1 MASTNYLKTAMLYSS
16 FKYTVYALLAFNIVL
31 FFQEE
36 LLATEQTFS
45 QGINL
50 VDIIQG
56 FAATIDTAAWVLLL
70 LLFELETSVLADDTL
85 RKTNVKVTFI
95 SLRVCSY
102 GFIGYAFYGYF
113 NKMLLTYNISP
124 FIIDDLCAMVGQGYA
139 SIVSLDEYPSLDT
152 DSCTVLADQALFK
165 LNGQQILGSTSD
177 WVDIQWLAWLDVINS
192 ATWMAVVVILE
203 VDVWLQLRGRLQGS
217 LVTVSK
223 VIKMGLYSVL
233 FFAAAYWGLLGDF
246 LDFWD
251 SFMWLVAFVFV
262 EMNLFQW
269 QAETSEVIAEDV
281 AY

>member
-1 MASTNYLKTAMLYSS
+1 MASTNSLKTAMLYSS

-95 SLRVCSY
+95 SLRVFSY

-124 FIIDDLCAMVGQGYA
+124 FI
-139 SIVSLDEYPSLDT
+139 
-152 DSCTVLADQALFK
+152 
-165 LNGQQILGSTSD
+165 
-177 WVDIQWLAWLDVINS
+177 
-192 ATWMAVVVILE
+192 
-203 VDVWLQLRGRLQGS
+203 
-217 LVTVSK
+217 
-223 VIKMGLYSVL
+223 
-233 FFAAAYWGLLGDF
+233 
-246 LDFWD
+246 
-251 SFMWLVAFVFV
+251 FVFKK
-262 EMNLFQW
+262 
-269 QAETSEVIAEDV
+269 TDH
-281 AY
+281 